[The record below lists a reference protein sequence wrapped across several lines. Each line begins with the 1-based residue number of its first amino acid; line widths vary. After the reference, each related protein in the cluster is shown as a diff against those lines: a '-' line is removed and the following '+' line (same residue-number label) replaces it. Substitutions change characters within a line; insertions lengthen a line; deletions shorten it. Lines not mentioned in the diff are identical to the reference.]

1 MITLE
6 KQSFLAM
13 IKKYHNMR
21 KALLIGSGGVGKT
34 SLLNALTKHQYV
46 TQTTEYHRTP
56 FINFGTM
63 SVTNGECDKV
73 RIQFHDVAG
82 QLDLPIHALKD
93 FTTQTLGATD
103 IIFLVFATNDLQ
115 TFLDL
120 KTWLE
125 LIGQGITTLQIQPQ
139 CILLQN
145 KTDLES
151 IIDDSLITKF
161 LEVNPAF
168 KGFFKVNCVN
178 GQGLDQLT
186 GFMRKEVV

>member
-46 TQTTEYHRTP
+46 SQTATYHRTS
-56 FINFGTM
+56 FINYGTIA
-63 SVTNGECDKV
+63 VIDTVGEKI
-73 RIQFHDVAG
+73 RIQFHDLAG

-120 KTWLE
+120 KTWIG
-125 LIGQGITTLQIQPQ
+125 LIDEGITTLHIQPQ
-139 CILLQN
+139 YILIQN

-151 IIDDSLITKF
+151 LIDDSLITKF
-161 LEVNPAF
+161 LEDNPAI
-168 KGFFKVNCVN
+168 KEFFKINCVT
-178 GQGLDQLT
+178 GQGLDQVT
-186 GFMRKEVV
+186 EFMRKEMV